1 MERIRKTGG
10 STVPAI
16 FSDIPGFGEAEGFGI
31 VYSEGLYRM
40 FLTVKRG
47 LFCDVAQ
54 YVSEDL
60 RVWKR
65 LADAVRGER
74 RIDSVSA
81 VVRNGKIFLV
91 YVCGLNGKCKLAQS
105 RDGENFETYP
115 LAVIRKGAPR
125 RAKLTYSGGA
135 FYLTGN
141 SVKGEICAFRSPNCI
156 VWEPHNIKLEGFD
169 GEVEYPNFIGVPGG
183 CFMFYASS
191 GKTYRIGGKLDA
203 EGGRFTADGE
213 AEFFDNACPVR
224 TVMLGP
230 DRPLLY
236 ARFASSVIFREMTA
250 GTEGVKWRAP
260 VVLLEARKYTGGVS
274 DAEAAECFEPVDTPA
289 SDCAYAFSVRLS
301 KASEASV
308 SFSSASGEKLTVG
321 ADKDKA
327 VVFCRYDDTYTEYPL
342 EGDKLRFD
350 AVLRGG
356 YSEIFLAE
364 GKFALVL
371 PAVAMSGRVLSVNAN
386 GLAYIDYSCYE
397 I

>member
-10 STVPAI
+10 SAVSAV
-16 FSDIPGFGEAEGFGI
+16 FSDIPGFGVAEGFGI

-47 LFCDVAQ
+47 LFFDVAQ

-60 RVWKR
+60 RSWKR
-65 LADAVRGER
+65 LADAVSGER

-183 CFMFYASS
+183 CFMFYARS

-203 EGGRFTADGE
+203 EGGRFV
-213 AEFFDNACPVR
+213 AEGDAVFFDNACPVR

-236 ARFASSVIFREMTA
+236 ARFASSVVFREMTTGA
-250 GTEGVKWRAP
+250 GGVGWRAP
-260 VVLLEARKYTGGVS
+260 VALLEARKYTGGVS
-274 DAEAAECFEPVDTPA
+274 GAEAAECFEPKDMPA
-289 SDCAYAFSVRLS
+289 TECAYAFAVQLS
-301 KASEASV
+301 KASEISV
-308 SFSSASGEKLTVG
+308 TFASASGGKLTVG
-321 ADKDKA
+321 VDKEKA
-327 VVFCRYDDTYTEYPL
+327 VVSCRYGDTYTEYPF
-342 EGDKLRFD
+342 EGAELRFD
-350 AVLRGG
+350 AVLRRG
-356 YSEIFLAE
+356 YSEVFVAD
-364 GKFALVL
+364 GKYAITL
-371 PAVAMSGRVLSVNAN
+371 PAVAAVGRTMSVSAN
-386 GLAYIDYSCYE
+386 GLAYVDYSCYE